1 MTFDEVRV
9 IHGGEPTP
17 YVEKA
22 QRSPAQRHTDLA
34 LSTALELQT
43 DALEAAQ
50 EAVEWLASI
59 GADIPRRLR
68 DIPVELAQ
76 LGRFI
81 KDEQG
86 RRG

>member
-9 IHGGEPTP
+9 IHSGEPTP

-34 LSTALELQT
+34 LSTALEQQN
-43 DALEAAQ
+43 DALEAVS
-50 EAVEWLASI
+50 EALEWLTAV
-59 GADIPRRLR
+59 GADTPGRFKSLPTI
-68 DIPVELAQ
+68 LAQ
-76 LGRFI
+76 LGVFI
-81 KDEQG
+81 EDEQR